1 MSPPVFAVVGHPNK
15 GKSSM
20 VATLSRDDSVAI
32 GPEPGTTT
40 VCRAYPM
47 RLDGEVLYTLVD
59 TPGFQRARAAL
70 AWMRKRETTAD
81 EHPAVVRAFVDRHR
95 GTPRFPDEVELL
107 QPLVDGAGILY
118 VVDGSVPYG
127 PEYEA
132 EMTIL
137 QWTGCPRM
145 GLINPI
151 GGEAFIENWR
161 TALDQYFSVVRVFDA
176 VHSDVH
182 RRLDLLR
189 TFGQLHES
197 WRAPLDRAADGLE
210 ADQAGKR
217 ASSASILADALH
229 RMIRL
234 RLDAPFPEDGPAAGA
249 RERLESKYRDELKR
263 MEKKARDR
271 IEEIYDLPR
280 IELQDGVTTPL
291 SQQDLFAET
300 TWRLFGLSRA
310 QLLGLG
316 VVGGAAAGG
325 VVDVMAGGT
334 SFLLGTLIGSV
345 IGAGSILAAGET
357 LAKVR
362 IFKHPLGG
370 KRIAVGPMQSI
381 NFPFVVL
388 NRARLHHRLIANR
401 THAQRDPINLEAAL
415 LETLPPLDASTRK
428 TLSNQFRKLRDDRQ
442 ADTAREGLAVALDD
456 LLRNDDA

>member
-1 MSPPVFAVVGHPNK
+1 MSAPRFAVVGHPNK

-20 VATLSRDDSVAI
+20 VSTLSRDDSVAI

-40 VCRAYPM
+40 VCREYPM

-70 AWMRKRETTAD
+70 AWMRERESSAD
-81 EHPAVVRAFVDRHR
+81 QHPAVVRAFVEAHR
-95 GTPRFPDEVELL
+95 GTPHFPDEVELL

-132 EMTIL
+132 EMTVL

-151 GGEAFIENWR
+151 GGEAYIENWR

-182 RRLDLLR
+182 RRIDLLR
-189 TFGQLHES
+189 TFGRLHES
-197 WRAPLDRAADGLE
+197 WRAPLDRAADSLE

-217 ASSASILADALH
+217 SSSARVLADTLH

-234 RLDAPFPEDGPAAGA
+234 RLDAPCPHDSAAA
-249 RERLESKYRDELKR
+249 TREQLEKKYRNELKR
-263 MEKKARDR
+263 MERKARDR
-271 IEEIYDLPR
+271 IEEIYELRR
-280 IELQDGVTTPL
+280 IELRDGITAPP

-300 TWRLFGLSRA
+300 TWRLFGLSRP

-325 VVDVMAGGT
+325 VVDVMAGG
-334 SFLLGTLIGSV
+334 SSLLLGTLIGSV
-345 IGAGSILAAGET
+345 VGATSVLAAGET

-362 IFKHPLGG
+362 IFNQPLGG

-401 THAQRDPINLEAAL
+401 THAQRDPIKMESAL
-415 LETLPPLDASTRK
+415 LDALPPLDGSTRR
-428 TLSNQFRKLRDDRQ
+428 TLADNFKKLRDDRQ
-442 ADTAREGLAVALDD
+442 ADAAHERLVTTLTTLLDED
-456 LLRNDDA
+456 E